1 MVNMA
6 ESSKTF
12 KAYHYQQVKCETTA
26 DVDQYLR
33 MTRRYSSE
41 KDKGFQNNVEQ
52 IDPQQK
58 SDPYPWLAD
67 DDPRRYQSDEEI
79 MYEKID
85 LSNSALIRK
94 EKAILMKMLIKYRD
108 AFSLRDE
115 TGEHPK
121 LEADI
126 KVIDESPFFVRP
138 FPISESDNPFMDKE
152 MERLVS
158 LGILSK
164 IAQVTLHL

>member
-1 MVNMA
+1 MGYQKIVNMA

-12 KAYHYQQVKCETTA
+12 KVYYYQQVKCETKTE
-26 DVDQYLR
+26 VDQYMR

-41 KDKGFQNNVEQ
+41 KGKGFQNNVEP
-52 IDPQQK
+52 IGPQQK

-67 DDPRRYQSDEEI
+67 DDPRRYQSDEVI

-85 LSNSALIRK
+85 LSNSALNRK
-94 EKAILMKMLIKYRD
+94 EKARLMKMLIKYRD

-115 TGEHPK
+115 IGECPN
-121 LEADI
+121 LEADT

-138 FPISESDNPFMDKE
+138 FPISESDKPFMDKQ
-152 MERLVS
+152 MERLVY
-158 LGILSK
+158 
-164 IAQVTLHL
+164 